1 MGKEALMR
9 VRELR
14 WSRMI
19 GTGIVALGVALAAST
34 PAAADTPQKPVT
46 FAKDVAPIFQAK
58 CQECHQPN
66 SIAPMSL
73 ITYQEARPW
82 ARSIKERVA
91 TRQMPPWHIDRSVGV
106 QKFKNDMS
114 LSDEQI
120 DTIVRWVD
128 GGAPQGDP
136 KDMPPPR
143 RRTHGGNRS
152 STPV

>member
-1 MGKEALMR
+1 MILALVVLLPRLVM
-9 VRELR
+9 
-14 WSRMI
+14 
-19 GTGIVALGVALAAST
+19 AAE
-34 PAAADTPQKPVT
+34 AAAPKPVT

-106 QKFKNDMS
+106 QKFKNDMA
-114 LSDEQI
+114 LTDEQVE
-120 DTIVRWVD
+120 TIVRWVD
-128 GGAPQGDP
+128 G
-136 KDMPPPR
+136 
-143 RRTHGGNRS
+143 
-152 STPV
+152 